1 MSRGPNHIFIQTV
14 DEFKHYIKR
23 GSLVGMFHVAVFE
36 RDGELGWE
44 LIKSTS
50 IDDYGNLE
58 FNGLMCGHS
67 EGSYKHG
74 DVLPIPSKDVME
86 RYEDPSIPMPWWD
99 DEVLERHESVEAAR
113 MGNSHYDPTEEHLWG
128 NTGEFPEG
136 GVLFI
141 SPEIGKLNRCV
152 LNRT

>member
-1 MSRGPNHIFIQTV
+1 MSRGPNHLFIQSV
-14 DEFKHYIKR
+14 DEFQHYILR
-23 GSLVGMFHVAVFE
+23 DSLVGMFHVGVF
-36 RDGELGWE
+36 DDNELSWE

-74 DVLPIPSKDVME
+74 GVLPIPSKAVME
-86 RYEDPSIPMPWWD
+86 YYEDPSIPMPWWG
-99 DEVLERHESVEAAR
+99 DEILGRYESVEAAR
-113 MGNSHYDPTEEHLWG
+113 MGSSHYDPTEEHLWG

-136 GVLFI
+136 GILFI
-141 SPEIGKLNRCV
+141 SPELGNVARCII
-152 LNRT
+152 NQR